1 MNYSIK
7 EVKTLEK
14 QHQHQLLELFTEA
27 DFAEFSED
35 TQWLAD
41 AVNNSVTAVA
51 AFDESNRLI
60 GFARALGDQV
70 SDCYIQDVAV
80 SKEFRGNGIGKA
92 LVKHILQSLKE
103 KNIDWVGLIATPG
116 KAEFYRKL
124 GFEIMPEHTP
134 MRLSLEK
141 TEKYD

>member
-70 SDCYIQDVAV
+70 SDCYIQDVVIAQTY
-80 SKEFRGNGIGKA
+80 RGRNLGRK
-92 LVKHILQSLKE
+92 LMQSLIGELK
-103 KNIDWVGLIATPG
+103 KRNIDWIGLVAVPG
-116 KAEFYRKL
+116 KAGFYEKL
-124 GFEIMPEHTP
+124 GFRPAEGFVP
-134 MRLSLEK
+134 MILTDE
-141 TEKYD
+141 